1 MFSYRRSGLAEDLA
15 TYYAENESW
24 DGFSGN
30 YNPLRFPRPIGG
42 PQANRPFPTFLL
54 VDSSGSVVIPG
65 HGYGPGEVA
74 TSAGLPEGIPIEVDG
89 EQVGTLFMQIG
100 AFDVEPAERAFL
112 NRINAALAVGAVGG
126 AAAAVVLGIVFSRSL
141 TRPLRELTRGAQDVA
156 DGVLDTQ
163 VPVRSRDELGELAV
177 AFNQMNSNLSRSRDL
192 RRQMTADIAHELRTP
207 ISIILG
213 HAEGIREGVLEASEE
228 NVDVM
233 HAEARRLERLVEDL
247 RMLSLVDAGELPMEI
262 ESVVPAEL
270 LQRAA
275 ASYRVQAGERNVEL
289 RLEIGKDL
297 PNLEVDGDRMIQV
310 LGNLLSNALRHT
322 SDGGIIR
329 LSSSKSAG
337 ELQITVADSGPGI
350 ASEDLEH
357 VFDRFYRVDKS
368 RRRNGGGSGL
378 GLAIAKSLTEA
389 QGGSIR
395 AESEC
400 GDGTR
405 FVISF
410 STI

>member
-1 MFSYRRSGLAEDLA
+1 MFSYRRSGLAQDLA
-15 TYYAENESW
+15 NYYAENESW
-24 DGFSGN
+24 DGLLGN
-30 YNPLRFPRPIGG
+30 YNPPRFPRAISG
-42 PQANRPFPTFLL
+42 PQGNRPFPTFLL
-54 VDSSGSVVIPG
+54 VDSSGSVIIPG
-65 HGYGPGEVA
+65 HGHGRGEVA
-74 TSAGLPEGIPIEVDG
+74 TTGGLPEGIPVEVDG

-100 AFDVEPAERAFL
+100 AFDVEPAEQIFL
-112 NRINAALAVGAVGG
+112 NRINVALAVGAVGG
-126 AAAAVVLGIVFSRSL
+126 AAAAVILGVVFSRSL
-141 TRPLRELTRGAQDVA
+141 TRPLRELTSGARSVA
-156 DGVLDTQ
+156 AGVLDTQ
-163 VPVRSRDELGELAV
+163 VPVRSKDELGELAL

-228 NVDVM
+228 NIDVM

-262 ESVVPAEL
+262 EPVDVADL
-270 LQRAA
+270 LQRTA
-275 ASYRVQAGERNVEL
+275 ASYRAEADERNVEL
-289 RLEIGKDL
+289 RLESGKDL
-297 PNLEVDGDRMIQV
+297 PVLEADDDRMIQI

-322 SDGGIIR
+322 PEGGIIE
-329 LSSSKSAG
+329 LSTSESDG
-337 ELQITVADSGPGI
+337 DLQITVADSGPGI
-350 ASEDLEH
+350 TREDLEH

-368 RRRNGGGSGL
+368 RRRDGGGSGL

-389 QGGSIR
+389 QGGNIR
-395 AESEC
+395 AESDD

-410 STI
+410 PMS